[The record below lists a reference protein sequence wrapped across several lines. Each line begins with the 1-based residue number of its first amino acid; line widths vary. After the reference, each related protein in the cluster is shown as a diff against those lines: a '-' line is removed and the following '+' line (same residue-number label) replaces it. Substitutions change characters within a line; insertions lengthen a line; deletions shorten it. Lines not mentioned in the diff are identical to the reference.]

1 MSVLKHT
8 LLTTKEVVRG
18 KWTKNLGVF
27 FRQHFPAQ
35 LIFTLGW
42 SLALQQSEDGN
53 PQRCVGAEQ
62 ILYRGGVA
70 SYGAVEHRHRS
81 GNVSI
86 RTSPVGSGRLVV
98 STAHFPVQ
106 AGHRFTVA

>member
-1 MSVLKHT
+1 MD
-8 LLTTKEVVRG
+8 KEPG
-18 KWTKNLGVF
+18 CF

-53 PQRCVGAEQ
+53 PQRCVAAEL
-62 ILYRGGVA
+62 ILYRSGVA
-70 SYGAVEHRHRS
+70 SYGALEHGHRS

-86 RTSPVGSGRLVV
+86 RVAYLQWAVV
-98 STAHFPVQ
+98 DWY
-106 AGHRFTVA
+106 